1 MTDHHILQGDVMDGL
16 RTLPDGCVQCTVTSP
31 PYFNLRNYQVE
42 GQIGLEETPEQFIQ
56 KMVEVFH
63 EVKRVTR
70 DDGVLWLNLGDS
82 YSGSMSTKG
91 AVVNKNSMS
100 AGTGQD
106 VGYRDKPLG
115 IVNGYKAKDLMGIP
129 WRCAFALQA
138 DGWYFRS
145 AMPWI
150 KRNCMPESTTDRPT
164 SAIEYIFLMTKSAK
178 YFYDGEA
185 IRVPSTTEEDRPFGC
200 YRTRGYNGKLNIDEN
215 APPQFKKK
223 VKKQDQT
230 GNPTYTG
237 FNERYKARK
246 GDTLPERDNK
256 HAATMAALR
265 GHSGILKADGTP
277 FCDGQTRNYR
287 NSDPFFES
295 WQGLYSEG
303 GEPLAL
309 IVNPQ
314 ARSELHFA
322 SFPDK
327 LAETFIKAGTSE
339 YGCCPKCGA
348 PYRRIVECSGGTT
361 GKSWHPHSDDGV
373 TGQIGGMPT
382 EGYSR
387 QFKGWQPGCKCGEKE
402 RVPCLVLDPFMGSG
416 TVAVVARELNR
427 SSVGC
432 ELNPEYVKIIKK
444 RLQSDSCLDTGTV
457 KYEFKKV

>member
-1 MTDHHILQGDVMDGL
+1 MQTMHRKDADMGKAY
-16 RTLPDGCVQCTVTSP
+16 R
-31 PYFNLRNYQVE
+31 
-42 GQIGLEETPEQFIQ
+42 EE
-56 KMVEVFH
+56 
-63 EVKRVTR
+63 
-70 DDGVLWLNLGDS
+70 LG
-82 YSGSMSTKG
+82 
-91 AVVNKNSMS
+91 N
-100 AGTGQD
+100 
-106 VGYRDKPLG
+106 
-115 IVNGYKAKDLMGIP
+115 
-129 WRCAFALQA
+129 
-138 DGWYFRS
+138 
-145 AMPWI
+145 
-150 KRNCMPESTTDRPT
+150 
-164 SAIEYIFLMTKSAK
+164 
-178 YFYDGEA
+178 
-185 IRVPSTTEEDRPFGC
+185 
-200 YRTRGYNGKLNIDEN
+200 
-215 APPQFKKK
+215 
-223 VKKQDQT
+223 
-230 GNPTYTG
+230 
-237 FNERYKARK
+237 
-246 GDTLPERDNK
+246 
-256 HAATMAALR
+256 
-265 GHSGILKADGTP
+265 
-277 FCDGQTRNYR
+277 TRNYR

-348 PYRRIVECSGGTT
+348 PYQRIVECSGGTT
-361 GKSWHPHSDDGV
+361 GKSWHPHTDDGV

-402 RVPCLVLDPFMGSG
+402 RSPCLVLDPFMGSG

-457 KYEFKKV
+457 NYRFEEVPTP